1 MQKRLQ
7 AGAAMTAGVSIDLE
21 RSDQAGRGDRRSV
34 TVQIPKNK
42 IIASLRQSGENEK
55 AAQAGQELP
64 AAVDTD
70 QHRDLL
76 DRLGI
81 DPSAVLRPKG

>member
-1 MQKRLQ
+1 
-7 AGAAMTAGVSIDLE
+7 
-21 RSDQAGRGDRRSV
+21 
-34 TVQIPKNK
+34 VQIPKNK
-42 IIASLRQSGENEK
+42 IIDSLRQRGENEK

-81 DPSAVLRPKG
+81 DPSEALHPRG

>member
-1 MQKRLQ
+1 M
-7 AGAAMTAGVSIDLE
+7 
-21 RSDQAGRGDRRSV
+21 
-34 TVQIPKNK
+34 QIPKNK
-42 IIASLRQSGENEK
+42 IILSLRQRGENEK

-81 DPSAVLRPKG
+81 DPSAVLAPRYDKLG

>member
-1 MQKRLQ
+1 M
-7 AGAAMTAGVSIDLE
+7 
-21 RSDQAGRGDRRSV
+21 
-34 TVQIPKNK
+34 QIPKNK
-42 IIASLRQSGENEK
+42 IIDSLRQRGEDEK

-81 DPSAVLRPKG
+81 DPSAVLRPRG

>member
-1 MQKRLQ
+1 M
-7 AGAAMTAGVSIDLE
+7 
-21 RSDQAGRGDRRSV
+21 
-34 TVQIPKNK
+34 QIPKNK
-42 IIASLRQSGENEK
+42 IIDSLRQRGEDEK

-70 QHRDLL
+70 QPRDLL

-81 DPSAVLRPKG
+81 DPSAVLRPRG